1 MTTYFNSDQRKGLI
15 GSALLSL
22 MILAIVGAYY
32 IWGETYHARILYATF
47 VNLLLVVGLRVL
59 PAMRTSQG
67 FLTQPLWGLRPM
79 LQLFVSHRLR

>member
-1 MTTYFNSDQRKGLI
+1 MMSYFNSDQRKGLI

-47 VNLLLVVGLRVL
+47 VNLLVVVGLQVCTGN
-59 PAMRTSQG
+59 ANITG
-67 FLTQPLWGLRPM
+67 FLTQPLWGLRPISP
-79 LQLFVSHRLR
+79 LFVSHRLR

>member
-1 MTTYFNSDQRKGLI
+1 MTSYFNSDQRKGLI

-47 VNLLLVVGLRVL
+47 VNLLLVVGL
-59 PAMRTSQG
+59 
-67 FLTQPLWGLRPM
+67 
-79 LQLFVSHRLR
+79 